1 MSEEEKN
8 IFLRTSN
15 EIDWLSYNTQNT
27 EEQIAK
33 EKIEKYL
40 EFKNR
45 INKFNNI
52 QTLAEAK
59 NLSQQIMPVAQELSQ
74 FRIGDALCVI
84 VNKPNMFRISL
95 DSETEF
101 ISYDFV

>member
-52 QTLAEAK
+52 QTLVEAK

-74 FRIGDALCVI
+74 FRVGDALCVI